1 MLLVRAKK
9 VEWYRPKTPP
19 SGATPC
25 HMKCCMYSFYNVC
38 AIIHLCLSLVKWMMY
53 YFFIKDIVILQKI
66 FLYLLID
73 IRYINTNADI
83 SEIKRVWHRK
93 QCMQIDAS
101 KMCNFLSNIPKLF
114 IFIQLHINRS
124 IYSGRCCS
132 NQKIWVDILFLRNF
146 QGQLSNDDQ
155 DIQVILPDMFNIC
168 SITYIR
174 HKTEH
179 HMLNICKS
187 YV

>member
-38 AIIHLCLSLVKWMMY
+38 AIIHLCLSFVKLMMY

-93 QCMQIDAS
+93 QCMQIDAF

-132 NQKIWVDILFLRNF
+132 NQKIWVDILFVRNV
-146 QGQLSNDDQ
+146 QGQLSNDNQ
-155 DIQVILPDMFNIC
+155 DIQVILPGMFSIC
-168 SITYIR
+168 SKKYIR